1 MLLSIYILFCCWI
14 CEKKKLFFCFS
25 LLPFRCTWK
34 YINAG
39 WKSLKVTVVSVFWS
53 TTSTSTSPSHL
64 NGSRNAKI
72 KMKPQ
77 TTSVQR
83 NIRLIFHFV
92 DQESLPSAILR
103 WLFGSY
109 QSCNNLSTHSIH
121 ENFLRFQSCLIF
133 LQVLSLHI
141 PRKSK
146 YCRRMKTVGP
156 TLLLHEQTLI
166 NPVTSL
172 CSKIHRNESLKNM
185 CELFGGEIKELL

>member
-1 MLLSIYILFCCWI
+1 MLLSIYVLFGWRI
-14 CEKKKLFFCFS
+14 CEKKTIFCFS

-53 TTSTSTSPSHL
+53 TTSTSTSPSRL

-72 KMKPQ
+72 QMRPQ

-83 NIRLIFHFV
+83 NIRLIFKFV
-92 DQESLPSAILR
+92 DQESLFSSTLR

-133 LQVLSLHI
+133 LQVLSL
-141 PRKSK
+141 
-146 YCRRMKTVGP
+146 YCIFQERANIAGEWKLW
-156 TLLLHEQTLI
+156 TLHFCCMNKHSSTPSRHSVPKFREM
-166 NPVTSL
+166 NP
-172 CSKIHRNESLKNM
+172 
-185 CELFGGEIKELL
+185 

>member
-1 MLLSIYILFCCWI
+1 MCVKIHKCRLEEFEGHCGLCIL
-14 CEKKKLFFCFS
+14 
-25 LLPFRCTWK
+25 
-34 YINAG
+34 INNINFNFAFTPQ
-39 WKSLKVTVVSVFWS
+39 WKSKCQNSNE
-53 TTSTSTSPSHL
+53 TS
-64 NGSRNAKI
+64 NNF
-72 KMKPQ
+72 
-77 TTSVQR
+77 VQR

-92 DQESLPSAILR
+92 DQESLPSATLR

-121 ENFLRFQSCLIF
+121 ENFFEVSQLLDILWGLVF
-133 LQVLSLHI
+133 VLHI

-146 YCRRMKTVGP
+146 YCRRMKTVDP
-156 TLLLHEQTLI
+156 TLLLHEQTFI